1 VTQKLVLASGNAG
14 KLREFQT
21 LLGTI
26 GMEVVSQQSLD
37 VPECDEPYG
46 TFLEN
51 ALHKAR
57 HASRITGLPALADD
71 SGICANALDGRPGV
85 YSARY
90 SLMDGEFGKEVAS
103 KEEIDAANNRKL
115 VEAVEQ
121 CADKSAFYYCVLVL
135 VTSAL
140 DAAPLIADGLWPGR
154 IVAKPVGLNGFG
166 YDPHFLLPEFGKTAA
181 ELTVEEK
188 NRVSHR
194 ALATHA
200 LIAKLNA
207 RNAQS

>member
-1 VTQKLVLASGNAG
+1 MQKLVLASGNAG

-21 LLGTI
+21 LLASSGRQ
-26 GMEVVSQQSLD
+26 VVSQQSLG

-71 SGICANALDGRPGV
+71 SGICANALGGLPGV

-90 SLMDGEFGKEVAS
+90 SLIDGDAVAQALP
-103 KEEIDAANNRKL
+103 KDQIDAANNLKL
-115 VEAVEQ
+115 VKAVAQ
-121 CADKSAFYYCVLVL
+121 YADKSAFYYCVLVL
-135 VTSAL
+135 VTTPL
-140 DAAPLIADGLWPGR
+140 DAAPLIADGLWAGL
-154 IVAKPVGLNGFG
+154 IIEKPVGLHGFG

-188 NRVSHR
+188 NKVSHR
-194 ALATHA
+194 ALATRA
-200 LIAKLNA
+200 LMAKLQT
-207 RNAQS
+207 RNAQR